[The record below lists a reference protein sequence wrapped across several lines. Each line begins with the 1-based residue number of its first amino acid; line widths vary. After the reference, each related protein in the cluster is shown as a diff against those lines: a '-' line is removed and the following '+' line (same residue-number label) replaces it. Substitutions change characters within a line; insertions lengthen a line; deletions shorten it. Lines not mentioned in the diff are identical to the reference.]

1 MWTSCRGARVSR
13 VRSRDGIQGPERFD
27 PVCGGDEDNHGN
39 WQGAE
44 VQLVPEILICCQE
57 GVELTSREL

>member
-1 MWTSCRGARVSR
+1 